1 MTRRRWLL
9 IAAASGLLLFGLSFV
24 NGWIFHDRELRG
36 EGYRQV
42 QVFLSAW
49 RGVAMPVTSTAAV
62 LALLVGAAAAV
73 DALARR
79 QLAAWAPVVGS
90 ALVIGLIAASAW
102 PVVKD
107 GHASTVRLTAWWL
120 LPLALGLALVLGIAV
135 RAAYRPSSRLLGLAM
150 LVAVLAIPAGAA
162 ARWQGLQWAE
172 GTGRH
177 WEVGTYTRPAVGGQ
191 PTETMTL
198 TGDRYRIADRWQGTF
213 ESSGWTVVL
222 DGDPACPDARGT
234 YHAHGEN
241 EEDLRF
247 VMVVDAC
254 LDGERAADLETGIW
268 LRDP

>member
-9 IAAASGLLLFGLSFV
+9 AAAAVGIALFALSFV

-42 QVFLSAW
+42 RHVLSAW
-49 RGVAMPVTSTAAV
+49 RGVAMPVTSLAAV
-62 LALLVGAAAAV
+62 LALVVAGVTAL

-79 QLAAWAPVVGS
+79 RVPDWVPTVGAALVVG
-90 ALVIGLIAASAW
+90 LVAASAW

-107 GHASTVRLTAWWL
+107 GHASTVRLSAWWL
-120 LPLALGLALVLGIAV
+120 LPVALALAGVAAV
-135 RAAYRPSSRLLGLAM
+135 AVVAAYRPAARLAAVALLVG
-150 LVAVLAIPAGAA
+150 LVAVPAGAA

-177 WEVGTYTRPAVGGQ
+177 WEVGTYTRPAAGGQ
-191 PTETMTL
+191 PGEQMTL
-198 TGDRYRIADRWQGTF
+198 TGDRYRIGDRWEGTF
-213 ESSGWTVVL
+213 ESSGWTVIL
-222 DGDPACPDARGT
+222 DNDPACPDARGT

-241 EEDLRF
+241 DADLRF
-247 VMVVDAC
+247 VMVVDPC